1 MLIVRVEKCMHH
13 LVQKILNT
21 KILQSKGY
29 FTIFVRDCFAQG
41 DVHICF
47 DGVFNGTHF
56 EFFVEDVIRGNSV
69 QIALDFPAKSLSIY
83 LNEFFLTPF

>member
-1 MLIVRVEKCMHH
+1 MRELFLKNFDEK
-13 LVQKILNT
+13 LDLRAI
-21 KILQSKGY
+21 S
-29 FTIFVRDCFAQG
+29 QG

-47 DGVFNGTHF
+47 DGVFKGNHF

-83 LNEFFLTPF
+83 LNEFFSTLFWLFNEKIT